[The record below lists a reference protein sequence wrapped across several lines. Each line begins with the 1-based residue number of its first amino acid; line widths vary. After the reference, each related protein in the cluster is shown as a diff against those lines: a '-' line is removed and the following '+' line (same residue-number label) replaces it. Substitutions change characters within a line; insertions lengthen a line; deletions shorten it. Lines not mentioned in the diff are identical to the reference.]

1 MVHLQGQAVKE
12 DLILL
17 GLLDPEDVGYW
28 SSNDKFQHSRRPASL
43 AALL

>member
-1 MVHLQGQAVKE
+1 VVHIHGQAVKE

-17 GLLDPEDVGYW
+17 GLLDPEDVRYY
-28 SSNDKFQHSRRPASL
+28 SSNDKVQHSRRPASL

>member
-1 MVHLQGQAVKE
+1 VVHLQGQAVKE

-17 GLLDPEDVGYW
+17 GLLDPEDVGYY
-28 SSNDKFQHSRRPASL
+28 SSNDKAQHSRRLASV